1 MSRLTFDPIPEG
13 NDPKW
18 SERLKRVLEASF
30 SSIRT
35 VLDSAQGGIRMRE
48 QFRCI
53 DTVVDMSG
61 LPVSITVEGLKSPP
75 LAVLLL
81 GAAVQRT
88 GTGQVISGGAVTWE
102 WRSGA
107 VLVHA
112 IDGLAASTRY
122 DATFAVME

>member
-13 NDPKW
+13 NDAKW
-18 SERLKRVLEASF
+18 VERLRRVLEASF
-30 SSIRT
+30 GSIRT
-35 VLDSAQGGIRMRE
+35 VLDAAQGGIRMRE

-53 DTVVDMSG
+53 DTVIDMAA
-61 LPVSITVEGLKSPP
+61 LPVSVAVEGLKAPP
-75 LAVLLL
+75 LAVLVLRATEQRSST
-81 GAAVQRT
+81 GYVFTGIGVQ
-88 GTGQVISGGAVTWE
+88 WE
-102 WRSGA
+102 WRGGA